1 MVRVRISF
9 DEQIPV
15 RTRRTWFEVS
25 SGPYRTISDVSAA
38 ILNRC
43 GLEPTLAVRLKLEGF
58 ELPLDQPVEVL
69 RDGDLI
75 VIKLKGKRKSAE
87 GIVVPSKKRRVS
99 EDSDNPVTA
108 RNNDSDAS
116 ATLASAPVAASQPPA
131 APSAIFATDTPA
143 SAIPGRGRG
152 RGRGMLMAAPTSG
165 LPHVTLLPVPFLTPP
180 PPPLPPPSPALPPLP
195 PLAPTPAPSTV
206 QAMPLQPIPQHI
218 PLDPWANDDEG
229 EAEAEEEEV
238 EDGYREAHDDEAQE
252 WQRADSHE
260 QRLLD
265 EEATWPCP
273 LFAPRHHRQGSA
285 GRGRGKGT
293 SGSAAARGGRAVH
306 DYERLPPLPAH
317 SVLAEGQRLAFKLVT
332 LDATWT
338 PVVGGWRE
346 AVVLAVVLATESA
359 TTAETKCMLRL
370 RLVAEGCSALEGG
383 VEVGEGD
390 EVVEHPLE
398 ALIDARLLGTTLGT
412 GDAPLA
418 ALPVALPVAAPASMT
433 RAEAS
438 PAARVAPLVEA
449 PSTALVEAPSRALVE
464 APSTASSPAELT
476 SAKQALLRRV
486 SETYNAQYNAAAS
499 ARNQVEYYF
508 SDANLRR
515 DGFLRE
521 RITADAGGWVALSLI
536 VSFNRIARMGLS
548 AEEVADALIAS
559 KELEVDR
566 DALRVRRQRPLP
578 A

>member
-25 SGPYRTISDVSAA
+25 SGPYRNISDVSTAV
-38 ILNRC
+38 LNRC
-43 GLEPTLAVRLKLEGF
+43 GLDPTLAVRLKLEGF

-75 VIKLKGKRKSAE
+75 VIKLKGKRKSAD
-87 GIVVPSKKRRVS
+87 GIVIPSKKRRVS
-99 EDSDNPVTA
+99 EEADNPVTA
-108 RNNDSDAS
+108 RNNDSEAS
-116 ATLASAPVAASQPPA
+116 ATLASAPVAAPQPPA

-152 RGRGMLMAAPTSG
+152 RGRGMLMAATANG

-180 PPPLPPPSPALPPLP
+180 PPPLPPPPPALP

-206 QAMPLQPIPQHI
+206 QAMPPHHI

-229 EAEAEEEEV
+229 EAEEEEE
-238 EDGYREAHDDEAQE
+238 EEEEEGYREAHDDEAQE

-260 QRLLD
+260 QRLQE

-273 LFAPRHHRQGSA
+273 LFAPRHHRRGCGQGK
-285 GRGRGKGT
+285 GKGT
-293 SGSAAARGGRAVH
+293 SGSGRAVH
-306 DYERLPPLPAH
+306 NYVYERLPPLPAH
-317 SVLAEGQRLAFKLVT
+317 SVLAVGQRLAFKLVT
-332 LDATWT
+332 LDETWT

-346 AVVLAVVLATESA
+346 AVVLATASA

-370 RLVAEGCSALEGG
+370 RLVAEGCSALEG
-383 VEVGEGD
+383 VAEVGEGD

-418 ALPVALPVAAPASMT
+418 AVPVAAAVAAPVAAPASVAL
-433 RAEAS
+433 AEAS
-438 PAARVAPLVEA
+438 PASRAAPPVEA
-449 PSTALVEAPSRALVE
+449 PSTAP
-464 APSTASSPAELT
+464 SPAELT
-476 SAKQALLRRV
+476 SAKQALLRHV
-486 SETYNAQYNAAAS
+486 SETYTAQYNAAAS

-548 AEEVADALIAS
+548 AEAVSDALIAS
-559 KELEVDR
+559 SELEVDR
-566 DALRVRRQRPLP
+566 NGLRVRRQRPFP

>member
-116 ATLASAPVAASQPPA
+116 ATLASAPVAASQTPA

-165 LPHVTLLPVPFLTPP
+165 LPHVPLLPVPFLTPP

-229 EAEAEEEEV
+229 EAEEEEEEV

-346 AVVLAVVLATESA
+346 AVVLATESA

-383 VEVGEGD
+383 DEVGEGD

-449 PSTALVEAPSRALVE
+449 PSRALVE
-464 APSTASSPAELT
+464 APSTASSPAELA

-515 DGFLRE
+515 DGFLRD

>member
-25 SGPYRTISDVSAA
+25 SGPYRNISDVSTAV
-38 ILNRC
+38 LNRC
-43 GLEPTLAVRLKLEGF
+43 GLDPTLAVRLKLEGF

-116 ATLASAPVAASQPPA
+116 ATLASAPVAAPQPPA
-131 APSAIFATDTPA
+131 ASSAIFATDTPA
-143 SAIPGRGRG
+143 SVIPGRGRG
-152 RGRGMLMAAPTSG
+152 RGRGMLMAATTNG

-180 PPPLPPPSPALPPLP
+180 PPPLPPPPPALP

-206 QAMPLQPIPQHI
+206 QAMPPHHI

-229 EAEAEEEEV
+229 EAEEEEL
-238 EDGYREAHDDEAQE
+238 EDGYREAHGDEAQE

-285 GRGRGKGT
+285 GRGKGKGT
-293 SGSAAARGGRAVH
+293 SVSAAARGGRAVH

-370 RLVAEGCSALEGG
+370 RLVAEGCSALEG
-383 VEVGEGD
+383 VAEVGEGD

-398 ALIDARLLGTTLGT
+398 ALIDARLLGTGV
-412 GDAPLA
+412 APLA
-418 ALPVALPVAAPASMT
+418 ALPVALPVAAPASVT

-438 PAARVAPLVEA
+438 PAARVAP
-449 PSTALVEAPSRALVE
+449 LVE

-508 SDANLRR
+508 SEANLRR

-548 AEEVADALIAS
+548 AEAVADALIES

-578 A
+578 E

>member
-1 MVRVRISF
+1 
-9 DEQIPV
+9 
-15 RTRRTWFEVS
+15 
-25 SGPYRTISDVSAA
+25 
-38 ILNRC
+38 
-43 GLEPTLAVRLKLEGF
+43 
-58 ELPLDQPVEVL
+58 
-69 RDGDLI
+69 
-75 VIKLKGKRKSAE
+75 
-87 GIVVPSKKRRVS
+87 
-99 EDSDNPVTA
+99 
-108 RNNDSDAS
+108 
-116 ATLASAPVAASQPPA
+116 
-131 APSAIFATDTPA
+131 
-143 SAIPGRGRG
+143 
-152 RGRGMLMAAPTSG
+152 
-165 LPHVTLLPVPFLTPP
+165 
-180 PPPLPPPSPALPPLP
+180 
-195 PLAPTPAPSTV
+195 
-206 QAMPLQPIPQHI
+206 MPLQPIQHI

-229 EAEAEEEEV
+229 EAEAEEV

-285 GRGRGKGT
+285 GRGKGKGT

-346 AVVLAVVLATESA
+346 AVVLATVLTTEAA

-418 ALPVALPVAAPASMT
+418 ALPVALPVAAPASVT